1 MPKRPVETLTEGEVH
16 QLLKLCS
23 QRAPTGVRNAA
34 MIAVMYRAGLRCAE
48 LIDLMPKD
56 LDEKAGTLR
65 VRHGKGDKARV
76 VGLDPGAWAII
87 QRWIDRRKELGFNG
101 RQHFFCTLKG
111 EPLQS
116 AYIRNLMRRLGQKAG
131 IEKRVHAH
139 GLRHS
144 FAAELAMENVPLPV
158 IQHSLGHSSPATTAR
173 YIDHIA
179 PTQVI
184 DTLKARR
191 WGAETDDE

>member
-1 MPKRPVETLTEGEVH
+1 
-16 QLLKLCS
+16 
-23 QRAPTGVRNAA
+23 
-34 MIAVMYRAGLRCAE
+34 
-48 LIDLMPKD
+48 
-56 LDEKAGTLR
+56 
-65 VRHGKGDKARV
+65 
-76 VGLDPGAWAII
+76 
-87 QRWIDRRKELGFNG
+87 
-101 RQHFFCTLKG
+101 
-111 EPLQS
+111 
-116 AYIRNLMRRLGQKAG
+116 MRRLGQKAG

-191 WGAETDDE
+191 WGAETDGE